1 MKDGKYVFSQ
11 WFYKRKLLKKIQIVV
26 LIIHQYEAVTPA
38 LGVAEHVNV
47 LQSVPLKRIINF
59 NKL

>member
-1 MKDGKYVFSQ
+1 MKDGKYVFPNGFTRENS
-11 WFYKRKLLKKIQIVV
+11 WKKIQIV
-26 LIIHQYEAVTPA
+26 LIIHQYEPVTPA
-38 LGVAEHVNV
+38 LGVAKHVNV

>member
-1 MKDGKYVFSQ
+1 MVLQEKT
-11 WFYKRKLLKKIQIVV
+11 LEKKIQIVV

-38 LGVAEHVNV
+38 LDVAEHVNV